1 MDSAIRLPAF
11 AHIDREAECLF
22 KQITGDNDTTIYH
35 SHSFYEIFLIVSG
48 TVTHY
53 INGKTDVLPEGTLV
67 FMRPDDAH
75 TYIYDTPESRNVTFV
90 NLTFSKKTVELLF
103 TYLSDTFNSQ
113 DLLSCELPPKAT
125 LSKFEKKRLLN
136 QLKELNTVNS
146 KDKNALKHR
155 MRALMA
161 DIFVRYFSND
171 KNDVETDLP
180 LWFSHLLSEME
191 RYENFYAGLERMVEL
206 SGKSREHIAR
216 CFKKYLNIS
225 PTEYLSDLRINHATN
240 LLLSTN
246 TPVLDVCFDCGFQS
260 ISYFYKAFKKKH
272 GISPTD
278 YRKNLNLEDIDNK
291 IHKQKGFED

>member
-1 MDSAIRLPAF
+1 METAIRLPVF
-11 AHIDREAECLF
+11 AHVDKEAECLF
-22 KQITGDNDTTIYH
+22 KQTIGDNDTTIYH

-75 TYIYDTPESRNVTFV
+75 TYIYETPESRNVEYV
-90 NLTFSKKTVELLF
+90 NLTFSTKTIELLF
-103 TYLSDTFNSQ
+103 TYLSDTFHSQ
-113 DLLSCELPPKAT
+113 DLLSCDMPPKVT

-136 QLKELNTVNS
+136 QIKELNTINW

-171 KNDVETDLP
+171 KSDVETDLP
-180 LWFSHLLSEME
+180 LWFSQLVSEME
-191 RYENFYAGLERMVEL
+191 RYENFYAGLDRMVEL

-216 CFKKYLNIS
+216 NFKKYLGIS
-225 PTEYLSDLRINHATN
+225 STEFINELRVNYAVS
-240 LLLSTN
+240 LLLRTN
-246 TPVLDVCFDCGFQS
+246 TPVLDICFNSGFQS
-260 ISYFYKAFKKKH
+260 VSYFYKAFKKIYD
-272 GISPTD
+272 ISPLD
-278 YRKNLNLEDIDNK
+278 FKKKWGLPE
-291 IHKQKGFED
+291 QK